1 MYVCAITLLFSFDFV
16 LHLALFSSET
26 KLYADEKSL
35 SRIVKTNFFF
45 IPCLTKKNKINLRID

>member
-35 SRIVKTNFFF
+35 SRIVKTNFFSF
-45 IPCLTKKNKINLRID
+45 LVSRKKIKSI